1 MFEFVIMFMFLRQQQ
16 HVLSSFRFFLDFYV
30 YTNEKI
36 LDAKR
41 KTKHKKTEEKKLKV
55 RLTADKLGKER

>member
-30 YTNEKI
+30 YMNEKI

-41 KTKHKKTEEKKLKV
+41 KTKHKKKKKKKLKM

>member
-41 KTKHKKTEEKKLKV
+41 KTKHKKTKEKKIKNAFDS
-55 RLTADKLGKER
+55 R